1 MSTDYIRAT
10 GAVLRT
16 LATGG
21 DTGAEAELAR
31 RAAKRAAAT
40 APPMLET
47 QPDPWHIRGAPKGT
61 APHGLTYTSLVAA
74 TDALSA
80 LVRTWPV
87 GCAEGVATGTIT
99 LARGAWPLTTSP
111 RPEPAPERT
120 AAPRKR
126 KAETV
131 DPGPPGLVAMFAT
144 PAPKRGRNGGAR

>member
-16 LATGG
+16 LAAGG

-31 RAAKRAAAT
+31 RAAKRAAT
-40 APPMLET
+40 LVTTPLEVT
-47 QPDPWHIRGAPKGT
+47 PDPWHVRGAPVGT
-61 APHGLTYTSLVAA
+61 APHGVTYASLVAA

-87 GCAEGVATGTIT
+87 GCAEGVAAGTIT
-99 LARGAWPLTTSP
+99 LQRGAWPLTTSP

-120 AAPRKR
+120 AAPKR
-126 KAETV
+126 RTPKAE
-131 DPGPPGLVAMFAT
+131 PGLFA
-144 PAPKRGRNGGAR
+144 RGGAR